1 MNFTPEEYKVIYQ
14 AVKYY
19 QIHGSNFSG
28 SEYKVCD
35 KILEKTFDKHFTQRK
50 EQPT

>member
-1 MNFTPEEYKVIYQ
+1 MNFTPEEYKIIYQ

-19 QIHGSNFSG
+19 QIHGIRFNG
-28 SEYKVCD
+28 SDHKLCD
-35 KILEKTFDKHFTQRK
+35 KILEKTFDMYYTQQK